1 MEKVKLTLVLLMILA
16 MLSLAAWGAY
26 FVFSELG
33 FWKSAVIV
41 MIIEFFFA
49 TRGSYLESVAMR
61 AYIEELRELRNSG
74 NTERVKRG
82 PLAIDVKLLGG
93 STVGRA
99 ISAAAITVLSGAA
112 LLLLGLAACMTVV
125 VICFLTLLV
134 RSKYLMKRRI
144 ADAHLELEDYRLT
157 FLRNENSIIPKDK

>member
-33 FWKSAVIV
+33 FWKSAAIV

-49 TRGSYLESVAMR
+49 TRGSYLESVAMQ
-61 AYIEELRELRNSG
+61 AYIEELRELRSSG

-93 STVGRA
+93 STAGRA
-99 ISAAAITVLSGAA
+99 ISAAAVTILSGAA
-112 LLLLGLAACMTVV
+112 LLIFGPAAGITVL
-125 VICFLTLLV
+125 VICFFALLV
-134 RSKYLMKRRI
+134 RSKYLMKRRV
-144 ADAHLELEDYRLT
+144 AEAHLELEDYRLT
-157 FLRNENSIIPKDK
+157 FLRNENSITQKDK

>member
-1 MEKVKLTLVLLMILA
+1 MEKVKLTLVLLIILVA
-16 MLSLAAWGAY
+16 LSLVVWGAY

-49 TRGSYLESVAMR
+49 TRGSYLESVEMR
-61 AYIEELRELRNSG
+61 AYIEELRELRNLG

-93 STVGRA
+93 STASRA
-99 ISAAAITVLSGAA
+99 LSAAAVTVISGAA
-112 LLLLGLAACMTVV
+112 LLVFGLAACVTVV
-125 VICFLTLLV
+125 VICFLALLV

-144 ADAHLELEDYRLT
+144 TEAHLELEDYRLT